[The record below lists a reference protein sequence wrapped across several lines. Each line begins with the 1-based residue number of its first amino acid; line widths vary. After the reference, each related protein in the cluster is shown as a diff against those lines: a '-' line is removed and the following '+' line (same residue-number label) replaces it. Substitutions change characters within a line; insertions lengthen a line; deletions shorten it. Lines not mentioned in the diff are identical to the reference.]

1 MTILVIQCRLG
12 STRLPRKAVYTLKNK
27 ALISWTMDAMKKVPS
42 DAYYVATDEKS
53 AETLGPLVTQAGYE
67 LFIGSELDVLD
78 RFCSLIEKT
87 GADIVIRA
95 TGDNPFLFFEAASQ
109 LLTEYQNKKSDYIT
123 WTGLPHG
130 SGIEIFSGPALLAA
144 RKETEDPYDHEH
156 VGPALYNHKDRFT
169 SLFLP
174 APTQWNYPSL
184 RTTIDTKD
192 DYQKALRMAWYLDT
206 AESLPSDKIIS
217 LAEKISVQ
225 KKIILCPSMKKG
237 HGTGHL
243 RRMLQVASRIP
254 SYIFVPQTSD
264 LDAGTQLLTEYL
276 NQKEIEP
283 WQILDTLV
291 WEKADLVVSD
301 AFALTI
307 DEAQLYSSVGPLIS
321 IDEGSSNTSYC
332 DFLLDIIPSVGYNR
346 QENVFKTN
354 FLPLPEK
361 RKEDYPKEIKKILI
375 AIGGEDPSGLTLP
388 AVQAFNS
395 LNLSVTALYSKKI
408 SNLQP
413 YDNVTFVPFI
423 HNLGEQIHSY
433 DLVVTHYGFTAF
445 EAVAAKCFVLLLG
458 TSPLHIQLSKKYGF
472 TCLSESELLPDRI
485 KHLLANPE
493 LLIPSKKMLES
504 VSQKKENLEDYIEN
518 LSLGRIRSCPK
529 CVTLR
534 NTHFDKVIARDEHKT
549 IRRCKQCNLD
559 YISWNTEKEK
569 QYTQSYFF
577 EEYTNQ
583 YGKTY
588 LEDFQHIKKEG
599 IRRIEIINSIVNK
612 KGSILDIGCAY
623 GPFLSAAKDGGWIP
637 YGTDISSDAIQY
649 VTQELG
655 FSACTSSFPSKDME
669 EKLSKKTFDAVT
681 MWYVIEH
688 FQNLHDVLDTVSH
701 SLIKGGI
708 FAFSTPN
715 SKGISGKKNPKD
727 FYTQS
732 PSDHYTIWCPQ
743 RAKKILPMYGFK
755 VKKIVIT
762 GHHPERFK
770 SHPKKGS
777 ILFKLLG
784 IISRIGKL
792 GDTFEVYCV
801 KE

>member
-12 STRLPRKAVYTLKNK
+12 STRLPGKALYTLKNK
-27 ALISWTMDAMKKVPS
+27 ALISWTMDAMKKVEA
-42 DAYYVATDEKS
+42 DEYYVATDEKS
-53 AETLGPLVTQAGYE
+53 ADKLTPLVKNAGYE

-87 GADIVIRA
+87 GSDIVIRV
-95 TGDNPFLFFEAASQ
+95 TGDNPFLFIDVASM
-109 LLTEYQNKKSDYIT
+109 LLVEFKNRNCDYIT

-130 SGIEIFSGPALLAA
+130 SGIEIFSGSALLTA

-156 VGPALYNHKDRFT
+156 VGPALYNHQDKFT

-174 APTQWNYPSL
+174 APSQWNYPTL

-192 DYQKALRMAWYLDT
+192 DYEKALRMSWYLDN
-206 AESLPSDKIIS
+206 ADSLSSESIIS
-217 LAEKISVQ
+217 LAKKISVE

-243 RRMLQVASRIP
+243 RRMLQVASHIP
-254 SYIFVPQTSD
+254 AYVFIPLTSD
-264 LDAGTQLLTEYL
+264 LEAGKQLINEYL
-276 NQKEIEP
+276 EQKEIEP
-283 WQILDTLV
+283 WQIIDTLV
-291 WEKADLVVSD
+291 SEKADLVVTD
-301 AFALTI
+301 AFALTK
-307 DEAQLYSSVGPLIS
+307 DEAQLYSSIGPLIS
-321 IDEGSSNTSYC
+321 IDEGSSNTLYC
-332 DFLLDIIPSVGYNR
+332 DFLLDIIPSAGYNR

-354 FLPLPEK
+354 FLPLPEI
-361 RKEDYPKEIKKILI
+361 RKENYPKEIKKVLI

-388 AVQAFNS
+388 AVRAFQS
-395 LNLSVTALYSKKI
+395 LNLEVTALYSKEIPDLKQYE
-408 SNLQP
+408 S
-413 YDNVTFVPFI
+413 VTFVPFI
-423 HNLGEQIHSY
+423 HNLGEEIHTY

-445 EAVAAKCFVLLLG
+445 ESVAAKCFVLLLG

-472 TCLSESELLPDRI
+472 TCLSESELIPDRI
-485 KHLLANPE
+485 RDILSNTE
-493 LLIPSKKMLES
+493 LLIPSKTIQES
-504 VSQKKENLEDYIEN
+504 VSQQKENLWEYIEK
-518 LSLGRIRSCPK
+518 LSLGKKRSCPK
-529 CVTLR
+529 CVNLSHS
-534 NTHFDKVIARDEHKT
+534 HFDKVISRDEQKT
-549 IRRCKQCNLD
+549 IRRCKNCNLD

-599 IRRIEIINSIVNK
+599 IRRIKNINSVVHK

-623 GPFLSAAKDGGWIP
+623 GPFLSAAKDCGWVP

-655 FSACTSSFPSKDME
+655 FSACTSSFPSNDME
-669 EKLSKKTFDAVT
+669 EKLSKNNFDAVT

-688 FQNLHDVLDTVSH
+688 FQNLHDVLTKVSNLV
-701 SLIKGGI
+701 SRGGI

-715 SKGISGKKNPKD
+715 SKGISGKTNPKQ
-727 FYTQS
+727 FYRQS
-732 PSDHYTIWCPQ
+732 PSDHYTIWCPKT
-743 RAKKILPMYGFK
+743 AKKLLTMYGFK

-777 ILFKLLG
+777 ILFKLLE
-784 IISRIGKL
+784 IVSRIGKL